1 MSAATLAAVNGRAGT
16 SPPPSIAFT
25 HVFDN
30 APLGSP
36 PVTSQPFTVNG
47 NPLLVSASASTI
59 AASTAN
65 VSYAL
70 KLNAASSPA
79 AGTPE
84 VWINPTQQH
93 FPLVRSWALVTGV
106 AAGEVTLTASAG
118 ANAAPNGDDTICAT
132 VCELGPG
139 APLAVR
145 AVVQPLSAQATVA
158 GQPALYQPF
167 VSFGGTL
174 LIRASGSAKQGASG
188 ALISFAVDIDGQ
200 EVARSELLTPAS
212 SAESGGPWHHAT
224 TPVDVLVDAAAGP
237 HVVAIRPLAS
247 AGANLNTA
255 VDVNDFTSVLVLEQ
269 TAPRSELEITPVLV
283 NAPLIAQSGSGTA
296 AFATF
301 ASGGGTLVILASA
314 SAWSTAP
321 NVMNLALQLD
331 GQPLVTNGTPAVLH
345 GSVNTASMHI
355 PLISNDFVAQG
366 VGAGNHTLALVAD
379 ANTTTDAN
387 DRASITVMELGP
399 SAG

>member
-1 MSAATLAAVNGRAGT
+1 MSGATLTATNGRAGV
-16 SPPPSIAFT
+16 SPAPSIAFT

-30 APLGSP
+30 VPLSSP

-47 NPLLVSASASTI
+47 NPLLVSTSASAI
-59 AASTAN
+59 AAGTGK

-70 KLNAASSPA
+70 KINSASSPA

-84 VWINPTQQH
+84 VWINPTFQH

-106 AAGEVTLTASAG
+106 AAGQVTLTATSG
-118 ANAAPNGDDTICAT
+118 ADTSPNNDDAICAT

-145 AVVQPLSAQATVA
+145 AVVQPTSAQATVA

-167 VSFGGTL
+167 VSFGGRL
-174 LIRASGSAKQGASG
+174 LVRASGSAKQGSAG
-188 ALISFAVDIDGQ
+188 ALLSFAVDIDGQ
-200 EVARSELLTPAS
+200 EVVRTELLTPS
-212 SAESGGPWHHAT
+212 SEAGGPWHHAT
-224 TPVDVLVDAAAGP
+224 TPVDVLVDVAAGR
-237 HVVAIRPLAS
+237 HVIAIRPLAG
-247 AGANLNTA
+247 AGTNLNTA

-269 TAPRSELEITPVLV
+269 TGPRSELEITPVLV
-283 NAPLIAQSGSGTA
+283 NAPLIGQTGGGTA

-321 NVMNLALQLD
+321 NVISLGLRLD
-331 GQPLVTNGTPAVLH
+331 GQQLVTNGNPAILH
-345 GSVNTASMHI
+345 GGVNTASMHI

-366 VGAGNHTLALVAD
+366 IGAGNHTISLVAD
-379 ANTTTDAN
+379 SKTTTDGN
-387 DRASITVMELGP
+387 DRTSITVLELGP